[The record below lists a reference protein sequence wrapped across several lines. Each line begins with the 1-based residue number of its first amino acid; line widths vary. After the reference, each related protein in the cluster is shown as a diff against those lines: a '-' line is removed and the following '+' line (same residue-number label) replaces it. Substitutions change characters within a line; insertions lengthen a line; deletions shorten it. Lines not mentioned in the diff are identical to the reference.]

1 MKEVLNAYK
10 GIKEPMH
17 IIMEEEEMYEQS
29 VIGTPPHVSDHEENS
44 MCQETYESSN
54 GIETPSRAESLDNS
68 TILNSQMSSANHF
81 SLDSSQFS
89 MADTSGIIEDFNE
102 PDQKDG
108 HLLFSVLRGEI
119 VKAFSLKS
127 TAKAD
132 RYLDRIT
139 FIARKMINI
148 WFGHETSVEN
158 FNMFVELL
166 KEKAY
171 LISFPFMLES
181 FRKMNCFELDP
192 NGYQP
197 FCELILA
204 SLTEVYSFYSVCGQ
218 EKRIDTSEP
227 VKHGIDILHQRPKRL
242 A

>member
-1 MKEVLNAYK
+1 MIMKEVLNAYK
-10 GIKEPMH
+10 GIKESMH

-44 MCQETYESSN
+44 MCQESSN
-54 GIETPSRAESLDNS
+54 GIETPSRRESLDNS
-68 TILNSQMSSANHF
+68 TTLNTPMSSANYF
-81 SLDSSQFS
+81 SLDSSQFT
-89 MADTSGIIEDFNE
+89 MADASGIQQDFNE

-127 TAKAD
+127 STKAD
-132 RYLDRIT
+132 SYLDRIT

-148 WFGHETSVEN
+148 WFGRETSLEN
-158 FNMFVELL
+158 FNMFVDLL

-204 SLTEVYSFYSVCGQ
+204 SLTEVLSFYSVCSQ
-218 EKRIDTSEP
+218 EKRVDTSKP
-227 VKHGIDILHQRPKRL
+227 VKNSIDVLHQRPRRL